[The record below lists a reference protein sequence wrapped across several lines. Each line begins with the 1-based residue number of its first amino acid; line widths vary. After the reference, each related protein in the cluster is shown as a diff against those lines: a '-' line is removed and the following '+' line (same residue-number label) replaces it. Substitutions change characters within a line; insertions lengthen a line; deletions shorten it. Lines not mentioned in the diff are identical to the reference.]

1 MNFRD
6 MTPEEGREYDK
17 IMRRSN
23 FDWLLY
29 NLAIFTVV
37 FTVATL
43 IIVFA

>member
-29 NLAIFTVV
+29 NLVIFTVV

-43 IIVFA
+43 VLLFA